1 MMKDNEKFFAF
12 MALGGGVLILALLAF
27 FNELPENSANM
38 RIIDGALGGLL
49 LAFGAATN
57 ALFRIRDNEPTQD
70 VNITNPKSDPVPVER
85 TVLDTGELPESEK
98 I

>member
-1 MMKDNEKFFAF
+1 MLKENEKLLAF
-12 MALGGGVLILALLAF
+12 MALGAGVLALALLAF

-38 RIIDGALGGLL
+38 RIIDAALGGLL

-57 ALFRIRDNEPTQD
+57 ALFRIREADERSVTIDNPPS
-70 VNITNPKSDPVPVER
+70 NPVPTEEANPSA
-85 TVLDTGELPESEK
+85 TGELPEEQK